1 MKLKDCIHFYLGCDV
16 LIPEDGKIGK
26 LIGVDIYPEFSIFNI
41 THADGDD
48 YSVLNDFG
56 TNDERDI
63 DRIKPILRPL
73 SDLDLATKERL
84 WKKYGMT
91 YESLSF
97 IESLKADA
105 ALVRELC
112 KEDFDLFDLIPSGQA
127 IDKTKLEG

>member
-1 MKLKDCIHFYLGCDV
+1 MKLKDCIQFYLWCDV

-26 LIGVDIYPEFSIFNI
+26 LIGVDMYPECSIFNI

-73 SDLDLATKERL
+73 SDMTDEEINHKRSILTETKDYSKYERQVAEMFH
-84 WKKYGMT
+84 YMITRG
-91 YESLSF
+91 
-97 IESLKADA
+97 
-105 ALVRELC
+105 
-112 KEDFDLFDLIPSGQA
+112 FDLFDLIPSGQA